1 MRIPLEL
8 RTAMVDHLA
17 ACLPEEGCGMLAGR
31 GSLGSRVI
39 PVDNELHSPVAF
51 RMNPQEQLQA
61 FLRME
66 EDGLELLAIFH
77 SHPRGPQTPS
87 PTDVAEFAYPEAVS
101 IIAVPVDGGW
111 ILRGFQMD
119 ERGFTEIDLALE

>member
-1 MRIPLEL
+1 MRIPPEL

-17 ACLPEEGCGMLAGR
+17 TCLPEEGCGMLAGR
-31 GSLGSRVI
+31 GSLCSRVI
-39 PVDNELHSPVAF
+39 AVENELHSPVAF
-51 RMNPQEQLQA
+51 RMKPQEQLQA

-66 EDGLELLAIFH
+66 EDDLELLAIFH
-77 SHPRGPQTPS
+77 SHPCGPQTPS
-87 PTDVAEFAYPEAVS
+87 PTDVVEFAYPEAVS
-101 IIAVPVDGGW
+101 IIAVPVNGRW